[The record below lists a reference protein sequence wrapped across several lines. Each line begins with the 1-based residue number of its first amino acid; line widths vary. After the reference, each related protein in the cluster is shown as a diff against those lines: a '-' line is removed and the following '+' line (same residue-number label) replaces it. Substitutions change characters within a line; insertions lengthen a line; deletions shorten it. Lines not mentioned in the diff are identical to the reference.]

1 MYKLFW
7 STRTTLNIF
16 KNIPEKKQIKN
27 KFPSSANHDGRLFF
41 KTLLHPLPQLF
52 YRRYGPVSQPSV
64 SPNSSVR
71 ICLKKLKISLLY
83 YMKHTFGNN
92 LFLDIRCC
100 KKRKEEYLDFFESIH
115 CVKSVQKRSFFW
127 SLFSRIRTESISPYS
142 VWMRENTDQKK
153 LRIKTLF
160 T

>member
-41 KTLLHPLPQLF
+41 KTLLPPLPQLF
-52 YRRYGPVSQPSV
+52 DRRYGPVSQPSV

-71 ICLKKLKISLLY
+71 VCLINLKISLLY

-100 KKRKEEYLDFFESIH
+100 TFYCAKRRIFGFFREHTLREKCPNTEFFLVLIFPHSDWKYL
-115 CVKSVQKRSFFW
+115 SVF
-127 SLFSRIRTESISPYS
+127 SL
-142 VWMRENTDQKK
+142 NAGK
-153 LRIKTLF
+153 
-160 T
+160 